1 MTTSPANYDLVLT
14 GGTLLDPAQG
24 IHDRRD
30 VAFKDGLVSEV
41 ADRIDPASASN
52 SVDVSGKVITPGLID
67 LHGHF
72 YHGGNTTSVHP
83 DQICLSSGTTTGV
96 DAGSAGFLNFEA
108 MRDYVFPAHKVRL
121 LSFLH
126 IGGVG
131 LALNRL
137 LGGGLH
143 DMRIIDVDQTADAI
157 KQNPGFCFGVKVRM
171 HVNAVAYWNAATAMK
186 AARAAADQSGSRLM
200 VHVSGTPIPLPE
212 VLDYLGPGDISTH
225 AFNGNPESILDG
237 RGKLRPEVRAAAD
250 RGVIMDVAHAFNGN
264 PESILDGRGKLR
276 PEVRAAADRGVIM
289 DVAHASVHCDVEVV
303 KAALEQGL
311 PPDTISTDI
320 HNPPPDRTVY
330 LMNDLVSKFHALGL
344 PLKDSVAAATS
355 RPAQVL
361 GLQDSLGS
369 LAPGMC
375 GDAAVFDLREG
386 RFVWHDSV
394 GHAVNGQLRLDTF
407 LTVREGAVA
416 WREGR
421 MTRMGEC

>member
-1 MTTSPANYDLVLT
+1 MTTPSPAYDLILN

-24 IHDRRD
+24 INDRRD
-30 VAFKDGLVSEV
+30 IAFKDGLVANV
-41 ADRIDPASASN
+41 AERIDPASGAAAVN
-52 SVDVSGKVITPGLID
+52 VSGKLITPGLID

-72 YHGGNTTSVHP
+72 YHGGNATAVHP

-96 DAGSAGFLNFEA
+96 DAGSAGFQNYPA
-108 MRDYVFPAHKVRL
+108 MRDYVFPAHKTRL
-121 LSFLH
+121 LAFLH

-143 DMRIIDVDQTADAI
+143 DMRVIDVDQTADAI
-157 KQNPGFCFGVKVRM
+157 KSNPGFCFGVKVRM
-171 HVNAVAYWNAATAMK
+171 HVNAVAYWNAHEAMK
-186 AARAAADQSGSRLM
+186 AARAAADQSGTKLM

-212 VLDYLGPGDISTH
+212 VLEYLGPGDISTH

-250 RGVIMDVAHAFNGN
+250 RGVIMDVAHAG
-264 PESILDGRGKLR
+264 
-276 PEVRAAADRGVIM
+276 
-289 DVAHASVHCDVEVV
+289 VHCDVEVV
-303 KAALEQGL
+303 KASMEQGL
-311 PPDTISTDI
+311 LPDTISTDI

-330 LMNDLVSKFHALGL
+330 LMNDLVSKFHALGM
-344 PLKDSVAAATS
+344 PLADAVAAATS

-369 LAPGMC
+369 LAVGMS
-375 GDAAVFDLREG
+375 GDAAVFDQREG
-386 RFVWHDSV
+386 RFVWHDMAGHSV
-394 GHAVNGQLRLDTF
+394 EGQVRLDTF
-407 LTVREGAVA
+407 LTVRAGAVA

-421 MTRMGEC
+421 LTQLGEC